1 MGQRIEGMDIQNNTP
16 HNNGH
21 EEGSTSR
28 NHNPEGSSPNCNN
41 GSEGTQEGTIRG
53 VQTRISRV
61 DFPQFNGEDPIEWIY
76 KAEIFLKY

>member
-16 HNNGH
+16 HNNCH